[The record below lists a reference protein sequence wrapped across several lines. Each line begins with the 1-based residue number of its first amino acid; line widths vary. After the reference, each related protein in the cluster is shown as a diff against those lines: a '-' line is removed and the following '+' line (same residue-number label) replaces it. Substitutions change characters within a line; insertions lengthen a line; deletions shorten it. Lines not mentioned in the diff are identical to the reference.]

1 LALAAKRNSLRQLQ
15 LAVARGLPFRCA
27 HDRAIP
33 MTLRIETASDGT
45 TITVRLIGRIATEH
59 LSELEA
65 QVHRQQLRLALDLEE
80 VTLVDL
86 DIVQFLIACEG
97 RGIELRNCAP
107 YIRAWMNG
115 ERNRE

>member
-1 LALAAKRNSLRQLQ
+1 
-15 LAVARGLPFRCA
+15 
-27 HDRAIP
+27 

-45 TITVRLIGRIATEH
+45 TITLRLIGRLEAEH
-59 LSELEA
+59 LTEMEA
-65 QVHRQQLRLALDLEE
+65 QVRRHQLGLVLDLDE

-86 DIVQFLIACEG
+86 AIVEFLIACEAQD
-97 RGIELRNCAP
+97 IELRNCAP